1 MKSYGDKF
9 NKVIFHSHFCPKIL
23 IQKRTKNVHI
33 TILFQNSAN
42 HIIREL
48 TSSAELQNVAVLW
61 RTSIK
66 CKTKKRHVQGVQKL
80 FLLIK
85 YANVCSQHL
94 KKMEVKTTVVY
105 GFFRRMKAKA
115 RRTIWPEIPE
125 QRPYRDHWISIQGPL
140 KPNRVSSPYK
150 IRFERDEKNGKHGGV
165 SSPPLSK
172 TNHDFF

>member
-1 MKSYGDKF
+1 MASLLHF
-9 NKVIFHSHFCPKIL
+9 NFIPNNAEKCRPRGIKTNRVILPWNYPFEELNHSWKLNFALSQEISECLMWWSRMMTSSIRLYFHSHFCPIL

-85 YANVCSQHL
+85 YANVWCPRCCCHCL
-94 KKMEVKTTVVY
+94 
-105 GFFRRMKAKA
+105 
-115 RRTIWPEIPE
+115 
-125 QRPYRDHWISIQGPL
+125 
-140 KPNRVSSPYK
+140 SS
-150 IRFERDEKNGKHGGV
+150 
-165 SSPPLSK
+165 L
-172 TNHDFF
+172 

>member
-1 MKSYGDKF
+1 MKSNGDKF

-48 TSSAELQNVAVLW
+48 TSSAELQNVTVSW

-80 FLLIK
+80 LFLLIK
-85 YANVCSQHL
+85 YANVWCPRCRCHCLHELPIVCCYRCRFFNLKVINTQISWLIHL
-94 KKMEVKTTVVY
+94 K
-105 GFFRRMKAKA
+105 FSA
-115 RRTIWPEIPE
+115 
-125 QRPYRDHWISIQGPL
+125 QDHCSTLNNSVSIIFLKGQISIL
-140 KPNRVSSPYK
+140 TCTTK
-150 IRFERDEKNGKHGGV
+150 KH
-165 SSPPLSK
+165 S
-172 TNHDFF
+172 TNQIARLTSNFF